1 MQSPQNPQTPD
12 LPMPEPAQL
21 AKSIAKSLLDNGN
34 TTPEAAK
41 MLREAG
47 LSGSDIVETLR
58 EGSPSITP
66 AQIADALW
74 ARDGANLH
82 LGETAQALRD
92 GAGLRP
98 GDVAAA
104 MYGSVDIGEVATS
117 LYSSYGLNLSAT
129 STAAALYADPAFDL
143 SPAEVAGELKHLN
156 VSAESIYTAL
166 REGCSLSVADTV
178 DAMRNGAEMLPERIS
193 DVLREA
199 GVPEADAIAA
209 LRDGC
214 GIDEAHARD
223 LVDGPDIGDDIPD
236 FSNPERENLHACDS
250 DSDYDYDP
258 MD

>member
-1 MQSPQNPQTPD
+1 MTDKQNPAD

-34 TTPEAAK
+34 ATPESAAK

-82 LGETAQALRD
+82 L
-92 GAGLRP
+92 
-98 GDVAAA
+98 
-104 MYGSVDIGEVATS
+104 GEVATS

-199 GVPEADAIAA
+199 GVPEADAISA